1 MLDDDDDDELDETDE
16 DETDEDETDEGTAD
30 EEDDDDVKLDT
41 ADDDATADE
50 LTLAELETLED
61 DAVVVTARGIDVAV
75 PVVRP
80 VAAVSV
86 SVGEREGTR
95 AREAGRPRRAS
106 VKGSVG
112 GHAQQ
117 RRREGQSADGGG
129 QQGNENGSA
138 PRALDEMEPTT
149 GRPRVLPPCGEC
161 RRARWAAVLTGS
173 VVTAPTKPRQLAPLQ
188 AARAQDE
195 QTHRWSR
202 TRPSG

>member
-30 EEDDDDVKLDT
+30 EEEDDDVKLDT

-117 RRREGQSADGGG
+117 RRRGAKRRRGRAARERERVSSSSPGRDGTDD
-129 QQGNENGSA
+129 GS
-138 PRALDEMEPTT
+138 PSCPSPLRRVPSRSMG
-149 GRPRVLPPCGEC
+149 GRPDWV
-161 RRARWAAVLTGS
+161 RRDS
-173 VVTAPTKPRQLAPLQ
+173 PY
-188 AARAQDE
+188 
-195 QTHRWSR
+195 
-202 TRPSG
+202 